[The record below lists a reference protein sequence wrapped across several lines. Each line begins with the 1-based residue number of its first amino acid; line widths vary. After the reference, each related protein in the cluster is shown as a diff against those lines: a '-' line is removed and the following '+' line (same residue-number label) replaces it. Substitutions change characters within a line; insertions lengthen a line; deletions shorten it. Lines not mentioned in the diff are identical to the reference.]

1 MRTPTVYLET
11 SVISAYFEERT
22 DPVSQ
27 AQRVWTR
34 QWWDESRPH
43 YEVVSSEAVL
53 DELASPTYPYSSLTL
68 ELLKPIPTVAVEEEI
83 KQIVKF
89 YLQNRLMPNDP
100 LGDALHLAL
109 ASYHKCD
116 YLLTWNC
123 KHLANPNKFQQ
134 IRWCNQSLGLY
145 VPTLVTPNQLIGD
158 LP

>member
-1 MRTPTVYLET
+1 MRTPTVYIET

-22 DPVSQ
+22 DLVSQ
-27 AQRVWTR
+27 TQRLWTR
-34 QWWDESRPH
+34 QWWDELRPD
-43 YEVVSSEAVL
+43 YKVVTSQAVL
-53 DELASPTYPYSSLTL
+53 DELASPNYPYSSLTL
-68 ELLKPIPTVAVEEEI
+68 ELLKPIPKVSMETEI
-83 KQIVKF
+83 KQIVKI

-109 ASYHKCD
+109 ASYHHCD

-158 LP
+158 LT